1 MGNTEK
7 TAMLVRVD
15 YCIGCQSCQIAC
27 QEQNNLDIEEKWLEA
42 VRRKPKMVEG
52 QVRMSHAIHQEL
64 DMCAKCLARLDGV
77 QPMCVTNCSLDC
89 LFVGPADLL
98 LKKMQENST
107 GKWQLTILL

>member
-1 MGNTEK
+1 MDTK
-7 TAMLVRVD
+7 KIAMLVRLD

-27 QEQNNLDIEEKWLEA
+27 QEQNNLDVEERWLDA

-52 QVRMSHAIHQEL
+52 QIRMSHAIHPEL
-64 DMCAKCLARLDGV
+64 DMCTKCLARLDGD

-98 LKKMQENST
+98 FEKMKET
-107 GKWQLTILL
+107 TIGTWQLTI